1 MEFIKYNKNPKNKRT
16 GDCVIRAISEA
27 TNNTWENVYME
38 LAKLGIEQGLILNDT
53 ANWRKYLEILGYKQ
67 EKMPR
72 RKDNTRYTVE
82 EFCVELA
89 EPNKTYIVKV
99 ANHITLVRNKNL
111 YDTWDCSYKS
121 VGNYWTIGGS
131 KNDN

>member
-131 KNDN
+131 KNDS

>member
-1 MEFIKYNKNPKNKRT
+1 MEFVKYNKNPKNKRT

>member
-1 MEFIKYNKNPKNKRT
+1 MEFVKYNKNPKNKRT

-89 EPNKTYIVKV
+89 ELNKTYIVKV